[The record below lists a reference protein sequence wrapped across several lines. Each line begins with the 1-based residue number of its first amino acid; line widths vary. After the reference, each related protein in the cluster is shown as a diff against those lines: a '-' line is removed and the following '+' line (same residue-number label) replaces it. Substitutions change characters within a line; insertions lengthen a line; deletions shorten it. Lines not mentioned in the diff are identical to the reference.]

1 MSMGMS
7 LEGSM
12 DGLREEAPDWRL
24 VMPVGESRTEGR
36 RKEVGLVSSDGRRDM
51 AGVCGVRGKGGLEGR
66 PVGAGRE
73 A

>member
-36 RKEVGLVSSDGRRDM
+36 RKEVGLASSDARRDM
-51 AGVCGVRGKGGLEGR
+51 VDAVRERKSRAVRGRGMG
-66 PVGAGRE
+66 
-73 A
+73 